1 MWLAVRAGFA
11 ERGLVRAIP
20 LTLTAVCLI
29 ALFQM
34 AQRQQSPCWGY
45 GLVRDVGF
53 VRAADA
59 WWLALVRTPLSLFV
73 PAVDLPVWGA
83 VAQVLL
89 VFGISEITL
98 GRRRTLLIAY
108 LCTLAGVLYARIGV
122 AIGPDGVLGL
132 PVADAHVVDTGPSG
146 AVVGLAM
153 YVCLRFRA
161 WSTGALRPLPSRR
174 QTCSFLPEQVAR
186 PTPGPL
192 VRHFLTP
199 VERIVLSGVNSQV
212 CGRDPSHGR
221 VLTAEAA
228 RASRHSSVAS
238 CARALP
244 MSETI
249 SPAFGARCRL
259 RYSRASQL
267 R

>member
-1 MWLAVRAGFA
+1 MRIAAGFARREWGPMWLAVRAGFA

-34 AQRQQSPCWGY
+34 AQRQRSPCWGY

-83 VAQVLL
+83 MAQVLL

-122 AIGPDGVLGL
+122 AIGSDGVLGL

-161 WSTGALRPLPSRR
+161 WSTGALL
-174 QTCSFLPEQVAR
+174 
-186 PTPGPL
+186 
-192 VRHFLTP
+192 
-199 VERIVLSGVNSQV
+199 IVLMVVEAIVKPNLASKEHLVAITVAVVVSAL
-212 CGRDPSHGR
+212 SA
-221 VLTAEAA
+221 VLGERN
-228 RASRHSSVAS
+228 RAPR
-238 CARALP
+238 P
-244 MSETI
+244 
-249 SPAFGARCRL
+249 
-259 RYSRASQL
+259 
-267 R
+267 